1 MLNPISFMKA
11 MRNPQKFLEEITKN
25 NEVMSNPMAKNAIEM
40 YRNGDSR
47 GLQEFAENVCKEKG
61 TTPDELCKD
70 AIYVSTFWVVRLKL
84 VSHL

>member
-40 YRNGDSR
+40 YRNIKTEYQKNSP
-47 GLQEFAENVCKEKG
+47 N
-61 TTPDELCKD
+61 
-70 AIYVSTFWVVRLKL
+70 
-84 VSHL
+84 

>member
-40 YRNGDSR
+40 YRNGDSK
-47 GLQEFAENVCKEKG
+47 GLQEICRK
-61 TTPDELCKD
+61 
-70 AIYVSTFWVVRLKL
+70 RLQRKRNYTG
-84 VSHL
+84 

>member
-40 YRNGDSR
+40 YRNGDSK
-47 GLQEFAENVCKEKG
+47 GLQQIF
-61 TTPDELCKD
+61 
-70 AIYVSTFWVVRLKL
+70 
-84 VSHL
+84 

>member
-40 YRNGDSR
+40 YRNGD
-47 GLQEFAENVCKEKG
+47 CKEKG
-61 TTPDELCKD
+61 TTPDEIRKSIMQRCNL
-70 AIYVSTFWVVRLKL
+70 R
-84 VSHL
+84 